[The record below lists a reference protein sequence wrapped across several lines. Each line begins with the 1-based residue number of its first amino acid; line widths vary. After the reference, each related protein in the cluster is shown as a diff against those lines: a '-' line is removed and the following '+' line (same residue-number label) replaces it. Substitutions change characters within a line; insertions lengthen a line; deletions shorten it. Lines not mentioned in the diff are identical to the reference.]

1 MCACSSIGGLAEEGR
16 ALVNIPVFRID
27 EPMAGLAAGY
37 TRVGVAATLQS
48 TIHPTT
54 ALIRRKA
61 EEAGRAETLV
71 LNSLVIEN
79 AGSLLA
85 EGREAEYDRMV
96 GDKLKALLDENEVV
110 VLAQASM
117 ARAVENWPEEEKK
130 RCLTSPVSGTEA
142 VCAWL
147 KQR

>member
-1 MCACSSIGGLAEEGR
+1 MATCSPPF
-16 ALVNIPVFRID
+16 IPPQRW
-27 EPMAGLAAGY
+27 
-37 TRVGVAATLQS
+37 
-48 TIHPTT
+48 
-54 ALIRRKA
+54 IRRKA

-96 GDKLKALLDENEVV
+96 GDKLKALLPKMKWWYWRRHPW
-110 VLAQASM
+110 Q
-117 ARAVENWPEEEKK
+117 RAVENWPEEEKSAA
-130 RCLTSPVSGTEA
+130 LTSPVSGTEA

-147 KQR
+147 EAEVTGNGIISGN